1 MPTRIPVQ
9 IAEHQFSSIN
19 QARRYY
25 TDILHRHKEGGC
37 LQEKDAAD
45 VFSLMA
51 SSRSTYPTDQ
61 AAICVTKGYFARNCF
76 ASVGPDGKQHY
87 VSIILSLKKC
97 VEPPAV
103 KEPVMH

>member
-9 IAEHQFSSIN
+9 IAEHQFSSVN
-19 QARRYY
+19 QARLHY
-25 TDILHRHKEGGC
+25 TGILHRHKEGGC
-37 LQEKDAAD
+37 LEEQDAAD

-61 AAICVTKGYFARNCF
+61 ASIRVTKGYFGRNCF
-76 ASVGPDGKQHY
+76 ASVGPDGKPHY

-97 VEPPAV
+97 VESSAV
-103 KEPVMH
+103 KDPGMQ